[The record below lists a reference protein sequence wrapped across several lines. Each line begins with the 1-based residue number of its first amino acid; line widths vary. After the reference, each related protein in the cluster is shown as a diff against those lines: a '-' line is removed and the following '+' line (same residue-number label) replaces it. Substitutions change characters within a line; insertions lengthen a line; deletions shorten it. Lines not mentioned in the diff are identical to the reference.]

1 MRCYFLFLAIFL
13 FFSCT
18 GKKEESKIP
27 VQNQIISGDIS
38 IGGAYA
44 FSRLM
49 QSWADSFVQIYPD
62 VEITIEINGSSEG
75 LTGLKSGTY
84 DIAMLSNPNDEH
96 DTSGL
101 VTYIPVVQDAVIPI
115 MNSKNPYLKEIEERG
130 INPQQ
135 FQKLYILG
143 EKITWG
149 EILNNNSGK
158 EVIVYTRSD
167 GSGAAVVWA
176 GFLWKNQA
184 DLKGLPVNGEYEML
198 SKIQSDVMGIGYSN
212 LANAYDLVTKKPLE
226 NIDIIP
232 IDLDFDGHVNFKEI
246 KKSGLDELHRSIWLG
261 KYPKTLCR
269 KLNIAVKSEDL
280 NPQCKEFIHYV
291 LKRGQEQVS
300 GYGYCELNN
309 IQLRRSVNI
318 LDEVLMQNPEDKNK

>member
-1 MRCYFLFLAIFL
+1 MRCYFLFMAIFL
-13 FFSCT
+13 FFSCA

-27 VQNQIISGDIS
+27 VQNHNISGKIS

-44 FSRLM
+44 FSKLM
-49 QSWADSFVQIYPD
+49 QSWADSFMNIYPD
-62 VEITIEINGSSEG
+62 VKITIEINGSGEG
-75 LTGLKSGTY
+75 LSGLKSGTY

-96 DTSGL
+96 DTTGL
-101 VTYIPVVQDAVIPI
+101 VTFIPVLQDAVIPI
-115 MNSKNPYLKEIEERG
+115 MNSKNPYMKEIEERG

-135 FQKLYILG
+135 FQKLYISG

-158 EVIVYTRSD
+158 EIVVYTRSD

-176 GFLWKNQA
+176 GFLWKNQN
-184 DLKGLPVNGEYEML
+184 DLKGLPVEGEDEMI
-198 SKIQSDVMGIGYSN
+198 SKIQSDNLGVGYSN
-212 LANAYDLVTKKPLE
+212 LANAYDPVTKKPLE

-232 IDLDFDGHVNFKEI
+232 IDIDFDGRVDFKDI
-246 KKSGLDELHRSIWLG
+246 KKSGLDELHRLIWLG

-269 KLNIAVKSEDL
+269 KLNVAVKTKDL
-280 NPQCKEFIHYV
+280 SPQCKDFIHFV
-291 LKRGQEQVS
+291 LKNGQKGVS
-300 GYGYCELNN
+300 TYGYCELNN

-318 LDEVLMQNPEDKNK
+318 LDEVLIKNPEDKK